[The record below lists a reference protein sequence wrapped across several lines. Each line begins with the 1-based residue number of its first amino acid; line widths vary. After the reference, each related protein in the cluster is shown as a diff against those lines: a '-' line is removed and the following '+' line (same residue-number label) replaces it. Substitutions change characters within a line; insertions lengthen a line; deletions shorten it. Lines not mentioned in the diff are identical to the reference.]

1 LNKLLK
7 TLPEGDLSIGHCT
20 NSTKWFITIN
30 QKQHYLKKSEIGLAK
45 KLALKKYAKLKI
57 KALEASLAEIKL
69 HETKTS
75 TAEKA
80 LTALLNDNAYVELL
94 SDYFGKLDSEATI
107 WANADYPKNTNHPE
121 SLVHPTV
128 GGLMVRSKS
137 ESMIAIALSEH
148 EIPFR
153 YENLITIDDATFAP
167 DFTILHPQTGQIMYW
182 EHFGLMEDEKYLND
196 FSHKIM
202 CYAKNQIY
210 LGENL
215 IATFETSDCPLDYQ
229 SINNKIKQFLK

>member
-1 LNKLLK
+1 MNKLLK

-45 KLALKKYAKLKI
+45 KLALKKYVKLKI

-69 HETKTS
+69 HETKT
-75 TAEKA
+75 TKA
-80 LTALLNDNAYVELL
+80 QVALNNLLNDNAYIELL
-94 SDYFGKLDSEATI
+94 SDYLGKLKSEATV
-107 WANADYPKNTNHPE
+107 WANADYPMNTKYPE
-121 SLVHPTV
+121 GLVHPTV

-153 YENLITIDDATFAP
+153 YENLITIDNATFAP
-167 DFTILHPQTGQIMYW
+167 DFTILHPRTGQIMYW
-182 EHFGLMEDEKYLND
+182 EHFGLMDDEKYLND
-196 FSHKIM
+196 FSHKII

-215 IATFETSDCPLDYQ
+215 IATYETSDCPLDYQ

>member
-1 LNKLLK
+1 M
-7 TLPEGDLSIGHCT
+7 SIGHCN

-45 KLALKKYAKLKI
+45 KLALKKYVKLKI

-69 HETKTS
+69 HETKT
-75 TAEKA
+75 TKA
-80 LTALLNDNAYVELL
+80 QVALNNLLNDNAYIELL
-94 SDYFGKLDSEATI
+94 SDYLGKLKSEATV
-107 WANADYPKNTNHPE
+107 WANADYPKNTKHPE

-137 ESMIAIALSEH
+137 ESMIAIALSEQQ
-148 EIPFR
+148 IPFR
-153 YENLITIDDATFAP
+153 YENLIT
-167 DFTILHPQTGQIMYW
+167 
-182 EHFGLMEDEKYLND
+182 
-196 FSHKIM
+196 
-202 CYAKNQIY
+202 NQIY

-229 SINNKIKQFLK
+229 SINNKINQFLK

>member
-1 LNKLLK
+1 MQKSQMKGVDWIQEEKNRIQTKLNQLNKLLK
-7 TLPEGDLSIGHCT
+7 TLPEGDLSIGHC
-20 NSTKWFITIN
+20 
-30 QKQHYLKKSEIGLAK
+30 
-45 KLALKKYAKLKI
+45 
-57 KALEASLAEIKL
+57 
-69 HETKTS
+69 
-75 TAEKA
+75 
-80 LTALLNDNAYVELL
+80 
-94 SDYFGKLDSEATI
+94 
-107 WANADYPKNTNHPE
+107 
-121 SLVHPTV
+121 
-128 GGLMVRSKS
+128 SKS

-153 YENLITIDDATFAP
+153 YENLITIDNATFAP

>member
-45 KLALKKYAKLKI
+45 KLALKKYVKLKI

-75 TAEKA
+75 SAEKA
-80 LTALLNDNAYVELL
+80 LTVLLNDNAYVELL
-94 SDYFGKLDSEATI
+94 SDYFGKLDSEATV
-107 WANADYPKNTNHPE
+107 WANADYPKNTNYPE
-121 SLVHPTV
+121 NLVHPTV

-153 YENLITIDDATFAP
+153 YKNLIR
-167 DFTILHPQTGQIMYW
+167 L
-182 EHFGLMEDEKYLND
+182 
-196 FSHKIM
+196 
-202 CYAKNQIY
+202 YAMQ
-210 LGENL
+210 
-215 IATFETSDCPLDYQ
+215 
-229 SINNKIKQFLK
+229 KIKSI

>member
-1 LNKLLK
+1 MNKLLK

-30 QKQHYLKKSEIGLAK
+30 QKQHYLKKREIGLAK
-45 KLALKKYAKLKI
+45 KLALKKYVKLKI

-69 HETKTS
+69 HETKT
-75 TAEKA
+75 TKA
-80 LTALLNDNAYVELL
+80 QVALNNLLNDNAYIELL
-94 SDYFGKLDSEATI
+94 SDYLGKLKSEATV
-107 WANADYPKNTNHPE
+107 WANADYPKNTKHPE

-137 ESMIAIALSEH
+137 ESMIAIALSEQQ
-148 EIPFR
+148 IPFR

>member
-1 LNKLLK
+1 M
-7 TLPEGDLSIGHCT
+7 SIGHCT

-45 KLALKKYAKLKI
+45 KLALKKYVKLKI

-94 SDYFGKLDSEATI
+94 SDYFGKLDSEATV

-137 ESMIAIALSEH
+137 ESMIAIALSEQQ
-148 EIPFR
+148 IPFR

-167 DFTILHPQTGQIMYW
+167 DFTILHPHTGQIMYW

-196 FSHKIM
+196 FSHKII

>member
-1 LNKLLK
+1 M
-7 TLPEGDLSIGHCT
+7 SIGHCT

-45 KLALKKYAKLKI
+45 KLALKKYVKLKI

-94 SDYFGKLDSEATI
+94 SDYFGKLDSEATV
-107 WANADYPKNTNHPE
+107 WANADYPKNTNYPE

-137 ESMIAIALSEH
+137 ESMIAIALSEQQ
-148 EIPFR
+148 IPFR

>member
-1 LNKLLK
+1 M
-7 TLPEGDLSIGHCT
+7 SIGHCT

-45 KLALKKYAKLKI
+45 KLALKKYVKLKI

-69 HETKTS
+69 HEIKTS
-75 TAEKA
+75 KA
-80 LTALLNDNAYVELL
+80 QVALNNLLNDNAYVELL
-94 SDYFGKLDSEATI
+94 SDYFGKLDSEATV
-107 WANADYPKNTNHPE
+107 WANADYPKNTNYPE

-153 YENLITIDDATFAP
+153 YENLITIDDA
-167 DFTILHPQTGQIMYW
+167 
-182 EHFGLMEDEKYLND
+182 
-196 FSHKIM
+196 
-202 CYAKNQIY
+202 KNQIY

>member
-1 LNKLLK
+1 MNKLLK
-7 TLPEGDLSIGHCT
+7 TLPEGDLSIGHCS
-20 NSTKWFITIN
+20 NS
-30 QKQHYLKKSEIGLAK
+30 
-45 KLALKKYAKLKI
+45 
-57 KALEASLAEIKL
+57 
-69 HETKTS
+69 
-75 TAEKA
+75 
-80 LTALLNDNAYVELL
+80 
-94 SDYFGKLDSEATI
+94 
-107 WANADYPKNTNHPE
+107 
-121 SLVHPTV
+121 
-128 GGLMVRSKS
+128 
-137 ESMIAIALSEH
+137 
-148 EIPFR
+148 
-153 YENLITIDDATFAP
+153 TIDDATFAP